1 MNTYLYAKYTFISKQ
16 ICRDAIDYAVI
27 NLNTFKNTTTK
38 HYTKLT
44 QQVIDFHP
52 NIDFV
57 FNRCKYLFTSLV
69 TLDIRINSI
78 LGQAF

>member
-27 NLNTFKNTTTK
+27 NLNTFKNTTSK

-44 QQVIDFHP
+44 QQVIDFHL

-69 TLDIRINSI
+69 TLS
-78 LGQAF
+78 A